1 MKICKAGTRSFPL
14 SKSEMAEYKAGFL
27 LPYFYSRAIIRA
39 LELGEK
45 AIEWL
50 TTEH

>member
-1 MKICKAGTRSFPL
+1 MKIKGIVNRLIPL
-14 SKSEMAEYKAGFL
+14 SKSEMAEYRAGFL
-27 LPYFYSRAIIRA
+27 LPYLYSRVIIKA
-39 LELGEK
+39 MELGEK

>member
-1 MKICKAGTRSFPL
+1 MKISKTAGGSFPL
-14 SKSEMAEYKAGFL
+14 SKLEIAEYRAGFL
-27 LPYFYSRAIIRA
+27 LPYLYSRAIIRA
-39 LELGEK
+39 MELGEK